1 MNNEGINRIL
11 SNFGITLKKDLQKS
25 LIKKGREKAAKYG
38 SVPNDNTNL
47 GDSIRPEIIESE
59 SGLTFNLNLSDYYA
73 AVDGGRGPTK
83 KSGNGELKKSLALW
97 IRQKGINPS
106 KIIQK
111 ISGSKTAVPFEKAR
125 NQLSFLIARKI
136 HKEGYKGNRFF
147 TSVLQDGRLKD
158 LEEDLK
164 KETGKQIRII
174 LNGGNDLQ

>member
-25 LIKKGREKAAKYG
+25 LVKKGREKAAKYD

-47 GDSIRPEIIESE
+47 GDSIRPEIIESDA
-59 SGLTFNLNLSDYYA
+59 GLTFNLNLSDYYKW
-73 AVDGGRGPTK
+73 VDGGRKPGK
-83 KSGNGELKKSLALW
+83 VSRAGRESIKQW
-97 IRQKGINPS
+97 IRQKGI
-106 KIIQK
+106 
-111 ISGSKTAVPFEKAR
+111 KTFEKSID
-125 NQLSFLIARKI
+125 QVSFLIARKI
-136 HKEGYKGNRFF
+136 KREGYKANRFF
-147 TSVLQDGRLKD
+147 TDVLKDGRLKD

>member
-1 MNNEGINRIL
+1 LNNEGINKIL
-11 SNFGITLKKDLQKS
+11 IDFGTDLKEDLQKS

-47 GDSIRPEIIESE
+47 GDSIRPEIIETE
-59 SGLTFNLNLSDYYA
+59 SGLIFNLNIADYYKW
-73 AVDGGRGPTK
+73 VDGGRKPGGVSRAGRASIK
-83 KSGNGELKKSLALW
+83 QW

-106 KIIQK
+106 EIIQK
-111 ISGSKTAVPFEKAR
+111 ISGSKTAVPFAKAQE
-125 NQLSFLIARKI
+125 QLSFLIARKI
-136 HKEGYKGNRFF
+136 KREGYKANRFF
-147 TSVLQDGRLKD
+147 SSVLEDGRLKD

>member
-1 MNNEGINRIL
+1 LNNEGINKIL
-11 SNFGITLKKDLQKS
+11 IDFGTDLKEDLQKS

-59 SGLTFNLNLSDYYA
+59 NSLTFNLNIADYYKW
-73 AVDGGRGPTK
+73 VDGGRKPGGVSRAGRASIK
-83 KSGNGELKKSLALW
+83 QW

-106 KIIQK
+106 EIIQK
-111 ISGSKTAVPFEKAR
+111 ISGSKTAVPFAKAQE
-125 NQLSFLIARKI
+125 QLSFLIARKI
-136 HKEGYKGNRFF
+136 KREGYKANRFF
-147 TSVLQDGRLKD
+147 SSVLEDGRLKD

-174 LNGGNDLQ
+174 LNGGNDL

>member
-47 GDSIRPEIIESE
+47 GDSIRPEIIETE
-59 SGLTFNLNLSDYYA
+59 SGLIFNLNIADYYKW
-73 AVDGGRGPTK
+73 VDGGRKP
-83 KSGNGELKKSLALW
+83 GNVSRAGRASIKQW

-106 KIIQK
+106 EIIQK
-111 ISGSKTAVPFEKAR
+111 ISGSKTAVPFAKAQE
-125 NQLSFLIARKI
+125 QLSFLIARKI
-136 HKEGYKGNRFF
+136 KREGYKANRFF
-147 TSVLQDGRLKD
+147 SSVLEDGRLKD